1 MKRASRRA
9 QGETMS
15 KPDFILRMA
24 LVPLLVASLAG
35 GASAVVSAQA
45 KTEGKKGVQLVVKD
59 ADRRVDV
66 LIDGEPFTSYLWPTT
81 LKKPVLYPLRTSNG
95 TIVTRGFPL
104 EQRPGERVDHP
115 HHAGLWFN
123 YENVNGLDFWN
134 NSDAIK
140 PENAPKMGTILQRS
154 IVSAKSS
161 AQQGELD
168 VEADWVTF
176 DKKALVHEQTHFV
189 FRGGPG
195 FRSVDRI
202 TTLRALDTK
211 VDFKDEKDGLLGLR
225 VVRALEIPSDKPEV
239 YTDASGHATAVA
251 KLDNTG
257 VNGTYFTSEG
267 KKGDAAWGTRGRWCN
282 LSGVVG
288 HEPVTITILDH
299 PANPGFP
306 TFWHARGYGLFA
318 ANPLGQKIISNG
330 KQELNFTL
338 APGASATFRYRI
350 LISSAISTAEAA
362 EVAYK
367 DFVAAY
373 H

>member
-1 MKRASRRA
+1 MR
-9 QGETMS
+9 
-15 KPDFILRMA
+15 ILIA
-24 LVPLLVASLAG
+24 AASLFPFSAAMLLTSFIAAG
-35 GASAVVSAQA
+35 PNPPERITVIANEQA
-45 KTEGKKGVQLVVKD
+45 
-59 ADRRVDV
+59 RRVDIS
-66 LIDGEPFTSYLWPTT
+66 IDGQPFTSYIWPTT
-81 LKKPVLYPLRTSNG
+81 LKKPVLYPLRTAKG

-123 YENVNGLDFWN
+123 YESVNGIDFWN

-140 PENAPKMGTILQRS
+140 PENAPKMGTILHRAV
-154 IVSAKSS
+154 VSAKNGSDL
-161 AQQGELD
+161 GELD
-168 VEADWVTF
+168 VETDWVNF
-176 DKKALVHEQTHFV
+176 DKKVLLHEQTHFV

-239 YTDASGHATAVA
+239 YTDASGHATTVA

-257 VNGTYFTSEG
+257 VNGTYLTSEG

-282 LSGVVG
+282 LSGLVG
-288 HEPVTITILDH
+288 DEPVTITILDH

-306 TFWHARGYGLFA
+306 TYWHARGYGLFA
-318 ANPLGQKIISNG
+318 ANPLGQKIFSEG
-330 KQELNFTL
+330 KQELNFSL
-338 APGASATFRYRI
+338 APNASVTFRYRV
-350 LISSAISTAEAA
+350 LITSAIATPEATEA
-362 EVAYK
+362 AYK

-373 H
+373 R